1 MNIVGWLLAMVLVV
15 RDASSTNIECRC
27 SYHLKRPFHSSSY
40 DQVEAL
46 GTLYTDYCYHCDE
59 LDITLPYRFRS
70 MGGLSRMFHV
80 RSEAPRSIKR
90 QELEN
95 AENEYSFSHLGF
107 GSNSV
112 FSPRFGF
119 IVERPR
125 LFEE

>member
-15 RDASSTNIECRC
+15 RDASSTNI
-27 SYHLKRPFHSSSY
+27 
-40 DQVEAL
+40 
-46 GTLYTDYCYHCDE
+46 
-59 LDITLPYRFRS
+59 DITLPYRFRS